1 MSVHISDADVK
12 VYANDGVVLIKNLL
26 ASDEVVDLRAGIDEN
41 MSNPS
46 SRSKV
51 ASDEKDPGWFLEDSC
66 TWQ

>member
-12 VYANDGVVLIKNLL
+12 VYTNDEWFWLKNLL

-41 MSNPS
+41 ISNPS

-51 ASDEKDPGWFLEDSC
+51 ASDEKDPG
-66 TWQ
+66 

>member
-12 VYANDGVVLIKNLL
+12 VYTNDEWFWLKNLL
-26 ASDEVVDLRAGIDEN
+26 ASDEIVDLRAGTDEN

-51 ASDEKDPGWFLEDSC
+51 ASDEKDPG
-66 TWQ
+66 